1 MNVRHLINSKPLA
14 ICCLVF
20 LMLVLTACGG
30 GGTGGSSGEGASA
43 SPPDTDPCDAT
54 SVPENGVCRPVA
66 VRVDARAPTPFTEDG
81 RPVSLE
87 VVIFKPPGEG
97 RYPTVVFHHGSTG
110 NGSDRSLFGQ
120 TFISATLI
128 RYFVERG
135 WLVAFPQ
142 RRGRGRSGGLYDE
155 GFRPDRGGYSCRVG
169 PALDGAR
176 RALDDLNAVTD
187 WLLGRV
193 DVDTTRMLVGG
204 VSRGGLLAL
213 AHAAA
218 RPEVYRG
225 AINFVGGW
233 LAEGCGDH
241 RAVNRELFL
250 VGAAFPAPTLWLYG
264 ARDSFYS
271 LPYSL
276 AHHEAYTAAGGQGE
290 FRVFERGGGLNGHF
304 VVNDPW
310 LWGRTADDYL
320 ELIL

>member
-1 MNVRHLINSKPLA
+1 MHARHLINSRPLA

-30 GGTGGSSGEGASA
+30 GGSGGSSGEGASA

-66 VRVDARAPTPFTEDG
+66 VRIDARAPTPFTEDG

-87 VVIFKPPGEG
+87 VVLFKPPGEG

-110 NGSDRSLFGQ
+110 NGSDPSLFGQ

-128 RYFVERG
+128 RHFVERG
-135 WLVAFPQ
+135 WLVAFPH

-155 GFRPDRGGYSCRVG
+155 GFRPDRGGYSCRAA
-169 PALDGAR
+169 PALAGAE
-176 RALDDLNAVTD
+176 RALADLDAVTD
-187 WLLGRV
+187 WLQGRA

-241 RAVNRELFL
+241 LAVNRELFL
-250 VGAAFPAPTLWLYG
+250 AGAAFPAPTLWLYG

-276 AHHEAYTAAGGQGE
+276 THHEAYTAAGGQGE
-290 FRVFERGGGLNGHF
+290 FRVLERGSGLNGHF